1 MIGALGRVLSR
12 WAGRWVPDPFA
23 IAIVLTFL
31 TIGLAWG
38 FGDRGAL
45 DLVGLWGGRLDGG
58 AVLPSEVGVWRL
70 LTFAMQ
76 MCLILV
82 TGHALAS
89 SRPMERVIARLA
101 SLPRSAAQAVAL
113 TALTA
118 MVTALIN
125 WGLGLIVGA
134 LCARAVAVTAKQRG
148 LRVHYPLLGAA
159 GYAGMMV
166 WHGGLS
172 GSAPLTVTQTKD
184 LASLLGR
191 PDVAPI
197 PLAETLASPL
207 NLCVTA
213 LLLVLVPFVL
223 TRMEPRAPHALVEVD
238 PAALPGLE
246 HRGHVSGANGAPD
259 AGTTDGSRLDHSSLL
274 AAALAALIFG
284 YLAMY
289 LGRIGLGRLDLNAIN
304 LAFLGLG
311 LVLHGSPAAYGRA
324 AAAATAG
331 CSGIILQ
338 FPLYAGIMGV
348 FVHAGLVDRLAGWI
362 AATANPTS
370 FAPLTMLSAGAVNLF
385 VPSGGGQWAI
395 QGPLVVQ
402 SAESLGVPLG
412 KAIMAFAY
420 GDEWTNMLQP
430 FWALPLLGITGLAAR
445 DLIGYTAAVM
455 LLSLPVY
462 LGCLTL
468 F

>member
-1 MIGALGRVLSR
+1 MRALGRALSR
-12 WAGRWVPDPFA
+12 AAGRVVPDPFA
-23 IAIVLTFL
+23 IAILLTFVSL
-31 TIGLAWG
+31 GLAWA
-38 FGDRGAL
+38 FGDRSPL
-45 DLVGLWGGRLDGG
+45 DLVGLWGGRLDGD
-58 AVLPSEVGVWRL
+58 ALLPSEVGLWRL

-89 SRPMERVIARLA
+89 SPPMERLIARLA
-101 SLPRSAAQAVAL
+101 ALPRSAAQAVAL
-113 TALTA
+113 TALVA
-118 MVTALIN
+118 MLAALVN

-134 LCARAVAVTAKQRG
+134 LAARSVAVAARGRG

-159 GYAGMMV
+159 GYAGLMV

-172 GSAPLTVTQTKD
+172 GSAPLTVTQSKD

-197 PLAETLASPL
+197 PLQDTLTSPL

-213 LLLVLVPFVL
+213 LLLIVVPLVL
-223 TRMEPRAPHALVEVD
+223 TRMLPRDGREIIEVD
-238 PAALPGLE
+238 PRSLPGV
-246 HRGHVSGANGAPD
+246 RSAADAPD
-259 AGTTDGSRLDHSSLL
+259 PRAERHVLDDAWWL
-274 AAALAALIFG
+274 AAGLAGLAIA
-284 YLAMY
+284 YLVLY
-289 LGRIGLGRLDLNAIN
+289 LRRIGLGRIDLNAVN
-304 LAFLGLG
+304 LAFLALG
-311 LVLHGSPAAYGRA
+311 LLLHRSPAAYLRA
-324 AAAATAG
+324 ITDATTG
-331 CSGIILQ
+331 CAGIILQ

-348 FVHAGLVDRLAGWI
+348 FVHSGLIDRLATSI
-362 AATANPTS
+362 ATVADGST

-402 SAESLGVPLG
+402 SAERLGVPLG
-412 KAIMAFAY
+412 KAVMAFAY

-430 FWALPLLGITGLAAR
+430 FWALPLLAITGLRAR

-455 LLSLPVY
+455 LLALPVY
-462 LGCLTL
+462 LGCLWAC
-468 F
+468 

>member
-1 MIGALGRVLSR
+1 MIGALGRALSR

-23 IAIVLTFL
+23 IAILLTFL
-31 TIGLAWG
+31 AIGLAWA

-45 DLVGLWGGRLDGG
+45 DLIGLWGGRVDGET
-58 AVLPSEVGVWRL
+58 VLPSEAGVWRL

-101 SLPRSAAQAVAL
+101 SLPQTAAQAVAL

-118 MVTALIN
+118 MVAALIN

-134 LCARAVAVTAKQRG
+134 LCARAMAVTAKQRG

-159 GYAGMMV
+159 GYTGMMV

-172 GSAPLTVTQTKD
+172 ASAPLTVTQTKD

-213 LLLVLVPFVL
+213 LLLVVVPFVL
-223 TRMEPRAPHALVEVD
+223 TRMAPRDPSAFVEVD
-238 PAALPGLE
+238 PAALPGLD
-246 HRGHVSGANGAPD
+246 HRQDASDAATPGGSG
-259 AGTTDGSRLDHSSLL
+259 LDQSLLL

-284 YLAMY
+284 YLAIY

-311 LVLHGSPAAYGRA
+311 LLLHGSPAAYGRA
-324 AAAATAG
+324 VTAATAG
-331 CSGIILQ
+331 CAGIILQ

-348 FVHAGLVDRLAGWI
+348 FIHAGLVDRVAGLI
-362 AATANPTS
+362 ATTS
-370 FAPLTMLSAGAVNLF
+370 SPAGFAPLTMLSAGAVNLF

-462 LGCLTL
+462 LGCLWL